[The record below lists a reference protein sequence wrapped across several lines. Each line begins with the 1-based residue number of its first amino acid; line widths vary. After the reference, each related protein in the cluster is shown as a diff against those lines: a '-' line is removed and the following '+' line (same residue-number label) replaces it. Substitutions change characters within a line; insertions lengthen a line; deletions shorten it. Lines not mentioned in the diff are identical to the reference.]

1 MAYDESAE
9 SKSPTSKAK
18 DRVNQITSHVS
29 VSSPSKTKEENEDT
43 SQRANSSR
51 RRRRKSAENGPPADY
66 SDILSQIHTLQSMA
80 STPDPSRSGYARQK
94 QTGKLWVRERVE
106 QMFDRGSVREI
117 GSVSGTVRW
126 RPKLKQEV
134 SGNEDTTVGDKPAE
148 EEPDS
153 FVPSNNVQ
161 GLALVGG
168 RKVCFTADDYSLRA
182 GHADGALWEKTMY
195 LEKLCLHLRLPI
207 VKLVDGSSGGGSVTS
222 IRTMGYSYVPP
233 LNSFDV
239 VVAQLNAGIPNLGAV
254 LGPAIGLGAARVVS
268 CHFSVM
274 AGDIGSLFNA
284 GPKVVAGATFEEGL
298 SLQDLGGP
306 DMHVRNGTIDNYA
319 ANEQDAFRQLRTV
332 LSYLPN
338 SGASMPPVLKTE
350 DPSSRTD
357 EILRSAIP
365 RRKERMYCPRKIIN
379 TIVDKSSFF
388 EIGPLWGSTAIVGL
402 ARLRG
407 QPVGVI
413 ANNCEVN
420 AGALDAA
427 GSQKITKH
435 LKFCDIF
442 NLPVVQFVDIPGYAI
457 GTTAERTA
465 TMRHGVALV
474 AAYYSTTM
482 PIFNVIL
489 RKVYGVAGAAMMDC
503 RDPRMRV
510 AWPSGDW
517 GSLPLDGGI
526 EVGHSADLKRAY
538 QEGYREGGNEE
549 GKERMKAHYDELERD
564 YRRLM
569 NPVRTANAFGIE
581 EIIDPATTRPLL
593 CQWANHV
600 YEELL
605 PIRIRDRDTG
615 KICPKFS

>member
-1 MAYDESAE
+1 MADDDKEPRGTAA
-9 SKSPTSKAK
+9 TKAK
-18 DRVNQITSHVS
+18 DRVGQISSHIS
-29 VSSPSKTKEENEDT
+29 SSSPSTTATDEAAD
-43 SQRANSSR
+43 SPR
-51 RRRRKSAENGPPADY
+51 RRRRKAADDGPPADY
-66 SDILSQIHTLQSMA
+66 SDILSQISTLRTMA
-80 STPDPSRSGYARQK
+80 STPEPSRPGYARQK
-94 QTGKLWVRERVE
+94 QAGKLWVRERVE
-106 QMFDRGSVREI
+106 HMFDRGSVREI
-117 GSVSGTVRW
+117 GSVSGTVEW
-126 RPKLKQEV
+126 RARRPATDDDGVGEAAAK
-134 SGNEDTTVGDKPAE
+134 GARADGEDPE
-148 EEPDS
+148 S

-182 GHADGALWEKTMY
+182 GHADGALWEKTIYM
-195 LEKLCLHLRLPI
+195 EKLCFHLRIPI

-222 IRTMGYSYVPP
+222 IRTNGYSYVPP

-274 AGDIGSLFNA
+274 AADIGSLFNA

-319 ANEQDAFRQLRTV
+319 ANEKDAFRQLRTV

-338 SGASMPPVLKTE
+338 SGAVLPPCVKSA
-350 DPSSRTD
+350 DPRSRTD
-357 EILRSAIP
+357 ESLRSVIP
-365 RRKERMYCPRKIIN
+365 RKKERMYDPRKIIS
-379 TIVDKSSFF
+379 TIVDKASFF
-388 EIGPLWGSTAIVGL
+388 EIGALWGTTAIVGL
-402 ARLRG
+402 ARLGG
-407 QPVGVI
+407 QPVGII

-427 GSQKITKH
+427 GSQKLTKH
-435 LKFCDIF
+435 LKFCDVF

-457 GTTAERTA
+457 GTVAERTA
-465 TMRHGVALV
+465 TMRHGVSLV

-489 RKVYGVAGAAMMDC
+489 RKVYGVAGGAMMDC

-538 QEGYREGGNEE
+538 QKGVQEGGEEE
-549 GKERMKAHYDELERD
+549 GNRQKQALYDDLERE
-564 YRRLM
+564 YRRFM

-581 EIIDPATTRPLL
+581 EIIDPANTRPLL
-593 CQWANHV
+593 CDWVSHV

-605 PIRIRDRDTG
+605 PIRLRDRDTA